1 MAKLVSKVYGDALFE
16 LAIEEDKLESVWD
29 EVRVISQALKDNPEF
44 LPTLKHPDMS
54 MERKQALLKEV
65 FADKLSTDVMGLL
78 DVMVRKNR
86 IGDLNKVLD
95 YFETRAKERQKIG
108 VVEVRTPVALSEAD
122 KKKVEARVLEVTD
135 FASLEMNYKVDES
148 LLGGMVIRIGDQVL
162 DNSIRSKLEAMG
174 RQLASVR
181 LSGC

>member
-16 LAIEEDKLESVWD
+16 LALEQDKLESVWD

-54 MERKQALLKEV
+54 MEKKQELLKEV
-65 FADKLSTDVMGLL
+65 FTDKLSPDVMGLL

-95 YFETRAKERQKIG
+95 YFDERAKERQKIG
-108 VVEVRTPVALSEAD
+108 VVEVRTPMALKEEEQ
-122 KKKVEARVLEVTD
+122 KKVEAKVLEVTD
-135 FASLEMNYKVDES
+135 YASLEMNYKVDES

-162 DNSIRSKLEAMG
+162 DNSIRSKLDAMS

-181 LSGC
+181 LTG

>member
-16 LAIEEDKLESVWD
+16 LAIEENKLESVWD
-29 EVRVISQALKDNPEF
+29 EVRVIEKALDDNPDF

-54 MERKQALLKEV
+54 MEKKQALLKEV
-65 FADKLSTDVMGLL
+65 FGGKLSNDVMGLI

-86 IGDLNKVLD
+86 IGDLEKVLE
-95 YFETRAKERQKIG
+95 YFDERAKERQKIG
-108 VVEVRTPVALSEAD
+108 VVEVSTPAELTSDE

-135 FASLEMNYKVDES
+135 FASLEMNYVVEKS

-162 DNSIRSKLEAMG
+162 DNSIRSKLDAMG

-181 LSGC
+181 LQ

>member
-16 LAIEEDKLESVWD
+16 LAIEENKLESVWD
-29 EVRVISQALKDNPEF
+29 EVRAIEQALSDNPDF
-44 LPTLKHPDMS
+44 LPTLRHPDMS
-54 MERKQALLKEV
+54 MEKKQELLKEI
-65 FADKLSTDVMGLL
+65 FGSKLSDDVMGLI

-86 IGDLNKVLD
+86 IGDLEKVLE
-95 YFETRAKERQKIG
+95 YFDERAKERQKIG
-108 VVEVRTPVALSEAD
+108 VVEVRTPIELTSDE

-135 FASLEMNYKVDES
+135 FASLEMNYKLDKS

-162 DNSIRSKLEAMG
+162 DNSIRSKLDAMG

-181 LSGC
+181 LQ

>member
-16 LAIEEDKLESVWD
+16 LAIEENKLDSVWD
-29 EVRVISQALKDNPEF
+29 EVKVIEQALSDNPDF

-54 MERKQALLKEV
+54 MEKKQELLKEI
-65 FADKLSTDVMGLL
+65 FGGKLSNDVMGLI

-86 IGDLNKVLD
+86 IGDLEKVLE
-95 YFETRAKERQKIG
+95 YFTERAKERQKIG
-108 VVEVRTPVALSEAD
+108 VVEVSTPIELSDSE

-135 FASLEMNYKVDES
+135 FASLEMNYKVEKS

-162 DNSIRSKLEAMG
+162 DNSIRSKLDAMG

-181 LSGC
+181 L

>member
-16 LAIEEDKLESVWD
+16 LAVEEDKLTSVWD

-44 LPTLKHPDMS
+44 LPTLMHPEMS
-54 MERKQALLKEV
+54 MEDKQKMLKEI
-65 FADKLSTDVMGLL
+65 FGGKLSPDVMGLL

-86 IGDLNKVLD
+86 IGELGKVLD
-95 YFETRAKERQKIG
+95 YFEDRAKERQKIG
-108 VVEVRTPVALSEAD
+108 VVEVSTPIELSD
-122 KKKVEARVLEVTD
+122 SDRKKVEQRVLEVTD
-135 FASLEMNYKVDES
+135 FASLEMNYKVDKS

-162 DNSIRSKLEAMG
+162 DNSIRSKLDAMS

-181 LSGC
+181 L

>member
-16 LAIEEDKLESVWD
+16 LAVEEDKLESIWE
-29 EVRVISQALKDNPEF
+29 EVRVISQALEENPEF

-54 MERKQALLKEV
+54 MEKKQELLKEV
-65 FADKLSTDVMGLL
+65 FGNRLSTDVMGLL

-108 VVEVRTPVALSEAD
+108 IVNVYTPIELSVAD
-122 KKKVEARVLEVTD
+122 KKRVEERVLEVTD
-135 FASLEMNYKVDES
+135 FASLEMNYLVDKH

-162 DNSIRSKLEAMG
+162 DNSIRSKLDAMS
-174 RQLASVR
+174 RQLAAVR
-181 LSGC
+181 L